1 MKINSTAPATTRRRR
16 SRGRP
21 TVALV
26 TLGCPKNQVDSEVML
41 GQLAQAGLDVIED
54 ERAADAIIVNTC
66 GFIDTAKAE
75 SINTIIELGA
85 LKRRG
90 RCTTLIA
97 TGCLTQRYQGELLNE
112 LPELDAI
119 VGTGDFPRIAEIIT
133 ARLAQASPDARREWF
148 EHPTFLYDASTPRRR
163 LGPRHWAYVKIS
175 EGCDKRCAFCAIPSF
190 RGDLAS
196 RTIDSVVREATAL
209 AVDGVR
215 EINLIAQDLPAFGI
229 DRGRR
234 GELIE
239 LVRALTAVD
248 DLRWVRLMY
257 LYPHKLPAGLI
268 DLFADEPKLC
278 PYVEMPIQHIDD
290 GILRRMNR
298 GGTSAEIRLT
308 LDRFRERIPD
318 VAVRTSFIVGFPG
331 ETEREFERL
340 VEFVA
345 EQRFDRVAVFTYS
358 SEEGTPAHGLGDPVD
373 PEVKAE
379 RRQRILDFQF
389 EIAQEKGDALV
400 GSRRTVMIEGRAQED
415 EFTLEGRMATQAPE
429 IDGVVYLSEEGIG
442 PGDFVEVEITEALG
456 YDLVASLVSPRRA
469 LPVL

>member
-1 MKINSTAPATTRRRR
+1 MKRRTANGL
-16 SRGRP
+16 SRRP

-66 GFIDTAKAE
+66 GFIDTAKEE
-75 SINTIIELGA
+75 SINTIIELGE

-97 TGCLTQRYQGELLNE
+97 TGCLTQRYQGELLKE

-119 VGTGDFPRIAEIIT
+119 VGTGDFPQIAAIVT
-133 ARLAQASPDARREWF
+133 SRLERASPGSRREWF
-148 EHPTFLYDASTPRRR
+148 EHPTFLYDAATPRRR
-163 LGPRHWAYVKIS
+163 IGPRHWAYVKIS

-196 RTIDSVVREATAL
+196 RTVESVVREATAL
-209 AVDGVR
+209 ADDGVR

-229 DRGRR
+229 DRGRK
-234 GELIE
+234 GALIE
-239 LVRALTAVD
+239 LVRSLTAID

-257 LYPHKLPAGLI
+257 LYPHKLPAGLV

-308 LDRFRERIPD
+308 LDRFRGRIPD
-318 VAVRTSFIVGFPG
+318 VAIRTSFIVGFPG

-340 VEFVA
+340 LEFVD

-358 SEEGTPAHGLGDPVD
+358 MEEGTAAEKFGDPVD
-373 PEVKAE
+373 AGTKAE
-379 RRQRILDFQF
+379 RRQRLLDRQL
-389 EIAQEKGDALV
+389 EIAQHKGDALV
-400 GSRRTVMIEGRAQED
+400 GSRRTVMIEGPAQD
-415 EFTLEGRMATQAPE
+415 DAFAFEGRMATQAPE
-429 IDGVVYLSEEGIG
+429 IDGVVYVSEHGVE
-442 PGDFVEVEITEALG
+442 PGEFVEVEITEALG
-456 YDLVASLVSPRRA
+456 YDLVAALVSPCRA

>member
-1 MKINSTAPATTRRRR
+1 
-16 SRGRP
+16 
-21 TVALV
+21 
-26 TLGCPKNQVDSEVML
+26 ML

-133 ARLAQASPDARREWF
+133 GRLAQASPDARREWF

-209 AVDGVR
+209 AADGVR
-215 EINLIAQDLPAFGI
+215 EVNLIAQDLPAFGM
-229 DRGRR
+229 DRGRK
-234 GELIE
+234 GELID
-239 LVRALTAVD
+239 LVRALNQGLGVTEAELD
-248 DLRWVRLMY
+248 
-257 LYPHKLPAGLI
+257 AGFHL
-268 DLFADEPKLC
+268 LE
-278 PYVEMPIQHIDD
+278 
-290 GILRRMNR
+290 ILRRHDAFLDER
-298 GGTSAEIRLT
+298 VTGEQFDSKPDAELV
-308 LDRFRERIPD
+308 FVGPD
-318 VAVRTSFIVGFPG
+318 AAHLR
-331 ETEREFERL
+331 
-340 VEFVA
+340 A
-345 EQRFDRVAVFTYS
+345 RVALNHGPTLRGR
-358 SEEGTPAHGLGDPVD
+358 GTRV
-373 PEVKAE
+373 
-379 RRQRILDFQF
+379 
-389 EIAQEKGDALV
+389 
-400 GSRRTVMIEGRAQED
+400 EGRVD
-415 EFTLEGRMATQAPE
+415 LLER
-429 IDGVVYLSEEGIG
+429 
-442 PGDFVEVEITEALG
+442 
-456 YDLVASLVSPRRA
+456 
-469 LPVL
+469 